1 MVERAIALD
10 TATPLPGSAASAV
23 AWRTEGQ
30 LYLTVIAKASFA
42 FAPNAD
48 MPRIEPQAIL
58 AAEVHHGGSPAQS
71 VRFSADLAPH
81 LGRAD
86 VLFTGHAYAP
96 PPHPAHAM
104 QARLALFRGEIAIL
118 DKTILVQDPRG
129 FQRVPLV
136 YEQAFGGVGVADNP
150 LGVGEDEGTGA
161 PILIDPRSPQHPAG
175 FGPIARAWPARRR
188 LLGATSRKTLD
199 APIAEI
205 PRGFDWSYFQAA
217 PLDQRI
223 DFLRGDEWIVLAGL
237 HPELPILRTRLP
249 GVRGLARIHGLSAFG
264 VPEGQPL
271 ELQADILRIQ
281 GEDQRCTLVCR
292 RSFPIASEAALA
304 AARVVAGLQIAGEA
318 LPWFEPLPHVAPATD
333 LTARAPGTAV
343 TLALL
348 PMDNLGT
355 SRPALPFAPA
365 DPAST
370 MVLSPDSA
378 EAAAPLPGLP
388 FSDHESPAIAASPP
402 APAKAPEHVATGTMV
417 FTPDADALA
426 PSLPWER
433 SPRADGVATLP
444 ITAAPPPLPSS
455 LPPPPLPSSL
465 PPPPLPSSLPPPPP
479 LLVPRQALPAP
490 ILAAPQEAT
499 VPYFVPQATAPLPAA
514 RAVPATAEVPTA
526 HEPPAITPDTAPHAE
541 PATAPDPA
549 DFPLARFAALSAEIA
564 ERRTPRAE
572 VLSASQLDE
581 QAWSAVERH
590 WAAAIK
596 RDAAHGR
603 GQLQSVYDSAYVAA
617 VEGFRGPIT
626 PAEYARIVASLE
638 RKEGKEVLDELKI
651 QRPAGMIIIRL
662 WTRKV
667 AADPR
672 LFSEVSAARAALRS

>member
-1 MVERAIALD
+1 MVERALTLD
-10 TATPLPGSAASAV
+10 TATPLPGSAATAV
-23 AWRTEGQ
+23 AWRTDGQ

-71 VRFSADLAPH
+71 LRFSADLAPH

-104 QARLALFRGEIAIL
+104 QARLALFRGERAIL

-129 FQRVPLV
+129 FQHVPLV

-161 PILIDPRSPQHPAG
+161 PILIDPRNPQHPAG

-188 LLGATSRKTLD
+188 LLGATSRKALD

-249 GVRGLARIHGLSAFG
+249 GARGVARIHGLSAFG

-318 LPWFEPLPHVAPATD
+318 IPWFEPRPHLAPPTEV
-333 LTARAPGTAV
+333 TARAPDTAE

-365 DPAST
+365 DPAAT

-378 EAAAPLPGLP
+378 EAAAPSPRLP
-388 FSDHESPAIAASPP
+388 FSGPESPATAASPA
-402 APAKAPEHVATGTMV
+402 APEAAPEHVATGTMV
-417 FTPDADALA
+417 FTPDADVPA
-426 PSLPWER
+426 PVLPWE
-433 SPRADGVATLP
+433 PRPQAIAEATLP
-444 ITAAPPPLPSS
+444 IPAAPPPLPSS
-455 LPPPPLPSSL
+455 LPPPPP
-465 PPPPLPSSLPPPPP
+465 
-479 LLVPRQALPAP
+479 VPQSALPAP
-490 ILAAPQEAT
+490 ILAAPQEET
-499 VPYFVPQATAPLPAA
+499 VPYFVPQATAPL
-514 RAVPATAEVPTA
+514 AVPATAEVQTA
-526 HEPPAITPDTAPHAE
+526 HEPPEAAPAPVTPDAE
-541 PATAPDPA
+541 PTTAPDPA

-564 ERRTPRAE
+564 ERRMPRSE
-572 VLSASQLDE
+572 VLAASELDE

-590 WAAAIK
+590 WTAAIK

-603 GQLQSVYDSAYVAA
+603 GQLQSAYDSAYVAA

-626 PAEYARIVASLE
+626 PAEYARIVMSLE

-672 LFSEVSAARAALRS
+672 LFSEVRAARAALRA